1 MFAVQAPLRTVNG
14 RITDVTSRRH
24 AIVTASILLAF
35 VAGACTTSV
44 EGQSGPQLPFEEQNE
59 PAGPVPAGLEQFY
72 SQPLTWEGCADYAKT
87 DYDEQALGADGLQC
101 THLTVP
107 LDYAKPDGDTIELG
121 ILRKP
126 ARDNGQRI
134 GALVINPGGP
144 GAAGLSTAAALADVN
159 DTLADR
165 FDFVGFDPRG
175 VGSSEPNVECLT
187 DEEMDAERAED
198 DELDVSPEGVARQ
211 EAESKEFAQKCAD
224 NTEYGT
230 AMLANIG
237 TRDVA
242 KDIDVLR
249 SALGDEKL
257 TYLGYSY
264 GTRIG
269 STYAETFPDN
279 VRALVLDGA
288 LDPSQTPVD
297 EVVAQGAGFQKAFDD
312 FVAWCVGEDDCALGK
327 DKGKALGQFHDLVR
341 PLGQNPVEVGDGRKL
356 SYDDATTGIVQALY
370 SEQLWEH
377 LNTGLNELKQNEG
390 ATLMSLADMYLER
403 DPDGTYSTTQD
414 VFTAVRCVDDPRVT
428 DPNEALELN
437 REYKEA
443 APFLDDG
450 QPPAPVL
457 DSCAYWPVPNT
468 SEPHVPNV
476 PGLPEVLVISTT
488 GDPAT
493 PYDAGVALAEG
504 LGGGLLTFEATQHTV
519 FLQGNDCVDSAG
531 AKYLTDL
538 ELPAEGTRCKP

>member
-1 MFAVQAPLRTVNG
+1 M
-14 RITDVTSRRH
+14 TSRRH

-35 VAGACTTSV
+35 SVVVGAGACTTSV
-44 EGQSGPQLPFEEQNE
+44 AGKSGPQLPFEEQNE

-72 SQPLTWEGCADYAKT
+72 SQPLTWEACADYAKT

-101 THLTVP
+101 TYLTVP
-107 LDYAKPDGDTIELG
+107 LDYAKPDGDTIKLG
-121 ILRKP
+121 VLRKP
-126 ARDNGQRI
+126 ALNEEQRI
-134 GALVINPGGP
+134 GSLVINPGGP

-198 DELDVSPEGVARQ
+198 DELDVSPEGVAKQ
-211 EAESKEFAQKCAD
+211 DAESKEFAQKCAD
-224 NTEYGT
+224 NTEFGT

-312 FVAWCVGEDDCALGK
+312 FVAWCAGQDDCALGK
-327 DKGKALGQFHDLVR
+327 DKGQALKQFHDLVR
-341 PLGQNPVEVGDGRKL
+341 PLGRNPVEVGDGRRL
-356 SYDDATTGIVQALY
+356 SYEDATTGVVQALY
-370 SEQLWEH
+370 SEQLWEP

-390 ATLMSLADMYLER
+390 AALMSLADMYLER
-403 DPDGTYSTTQD
+403 DQDGTYSTTQD

-428 DPNEALELN
+428 DPNQALELN

-476 PGLPEVLVISTT
+476 PGLPKVLVISTT

-493 PYDAGVALAEG
+493 PYDAGVALAKG
-504 LGGGLLTFEATQHTV
+504 LGGGLLTYEATQHTV